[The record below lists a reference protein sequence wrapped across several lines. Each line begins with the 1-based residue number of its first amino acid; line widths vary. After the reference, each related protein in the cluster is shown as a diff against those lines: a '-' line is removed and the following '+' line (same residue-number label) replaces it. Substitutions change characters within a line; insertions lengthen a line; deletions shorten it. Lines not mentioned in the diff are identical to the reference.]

1 LKNFYKKGETLM
13 NRGVFLDRDGVIN
26 EVLTK
31 RVKYVNTPQD
41 LYLLPGVQKAMRM
54 LTEAGFQLFIVTNQ
68 GGVGL
73 GYMTKQLL
81 DKIHEKL
88 IYDIEIEGGK
98 IVEIACCIHR
108 PNEGCA
114 CRKPSGKMIRDLAQK
129 YNIDLSQSYMV
140 GDRDVDLLAGREAGT
155 KTVWISTRQDDSA
168 IHLADYTCGSLLE
181 AAQWILNE

>member
-1 LKNFYKKGETLM
+1 M

-108 PNEGCA
+108 PKEGCA